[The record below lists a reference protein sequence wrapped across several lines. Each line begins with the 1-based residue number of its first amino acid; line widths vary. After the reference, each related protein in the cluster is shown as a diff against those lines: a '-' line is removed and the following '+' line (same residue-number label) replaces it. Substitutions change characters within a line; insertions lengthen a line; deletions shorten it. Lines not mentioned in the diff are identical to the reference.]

1 MVTRIQ
7 EVVAEVL
14 QLKDKEYQVL
24 QLGLEAQEQQ
34 QVLME
39 LQQLTL
45 AVEVVED
52 MVVPHLALILVI
64 LAQVALEGVEEEDM
78 VVVVKLLLVE
88 FQEQLILVVVL
99 VHLLLLVHWV
109 EMAVQV

>member
-1 MVTRIQ
+1 MVIRIQ
-7 EVVAEVL
+7 EVVAVVL

-24 QLGLEAQEQQ
+24 ELGLEAQEQQ

-52 MVVPHLALILVI
+52 MVVPHLALIVVI
-64 LAQVALEGVEEEDM
+64 PVQVVLEVVEEEDM
-78 VVVVKLLLVE
+78 VVQVNLLLVE
-88 FQEQLILVVVL
+88 
-99 VHLLLLVHWV
+99 
-109 EMAVQV
+109 